1 MPITSYQSVIKSR
14 LETMFQE
21 GKLYTETLWLQ
32 YSERDFI
39 VELCILNGYCPV
51 FGQVMGDYC
60 SFNGIKLYGQQ

>member
-1 MPITSYQSVIKSR
+1 
-14 LETMFQE
+14 MFQE